1 MKRWIVVICVVVA
14 VAAAGTWAVRRVRS
28 ASTPQRATYATAV
41 AKVGDLEVSVSG
53 TGNLAS
59 TDRRVVK
66 SAVEGKVSQLPVKE
80 GASVKAGQVIA
91 VLSNPDL
98 VQQYQQA
105 KLDLESQRLKFEA
118 SRSPTSAQV
127 AQVESAYSQAQ
138 TSLAA
143 RKKDIQNLTVTSPA
157 NGRVQAVTVNAGD
170 SVSAGQSLLKVV
182 DDTEITVAASITQT
196 DLPRVKVGQT
206 AWVVFGSEFPDAWGV
221 VNSIGTQG
229 AVSGKSTVVPVY
241 IKIANPSGVY
251 RSGLSANVGIKV
263 SSDES
268 IYGSATASP
277 RATYDVRAEVKGTVV
292 EIAVSEGMSVTKGK
306 TLAKLSNSDLQ
317 PALEKAESDLKTA
330 QENLDRIR
338 SGLAANITEVDIKQQ
353 EVSLQRAEA
362 AVTSKAEQVASLEIK
377 SPINGVVLSRSIGVG
392 DEVVAAGQLFVVS
405 DLSSMQIVIAVDE
418 LDIVKVKLGQQATV
432 VMDALPTKSYT
443 ADVTRIAG
451 EGTVRDGVANYD
463 VTLTLKNPEG
473 LMPGMT
479 ANATII
485 LDSKKGALLVP
496 SEAIRT
502 SGARRTVTV
511 LKNGATETV
520 QVSIGLR
527 NDVMTEVLT
536 GLKEGDTVVLS
547 SLTRQQEQQR
557 MMPGGVQFKFS
568 PGPR

>member
-1 MKRWIVVICVVVA
+1 VKSRKRWIVVICVVVA
-14 VAAAGTWAVRRVRS
+14 VAGAGTWAVRRARS
-28 ASTPQRATYATAV
+28 ASTTQKTSYATAV
-41 AKVGDLEVSVSG
+41 VKLGDLEVSVSG

-66 SAVEGKVSQLPVKE
+66 SAVDGKVSQLLVKE

-98 VQQYQQA
+98 IQQYQQA

-118 SRSPTSAQV
+118 SRSP
-127 AQVESAYSQAQ
+127 SQAQ
-138 TSLAA
+138 VSQVEIAYRQAQTAVAA
-143 RKKDIQNLTVTSPA
+143 RQKDIQSLTVTSPS
-157 NGRVQAVTVNAGD
+157 NGRVSTVSVNAGD
-170 SVSAGQSLLKVV
+170 SASAGQSLVKVV
-182 DDTEITVAASITQT
+182 DDTEILVTVGITQT

-206 AWVVFGSEFPDAWGV
+206 AWVVFGSEYPDASGV

-229 AVSGKSTVVPVY
+229 SASGKSTTVPVY
-241 IKIANPSGVY
+241 IRIPNPSGVY
-251 RSGLSANVGIKV
+251 RSGLAANVGIKV
-263 SSDES
+263 SNDEN
-268 IYGSATASP
+268 IYGSATASS
-277 RATYDVRAEVKGTVV
+277 RASYDVRTEVKGTVNAILV
-292 EIAVSEGMSVTKGK
+292 TEGMTVAKGQ
-306 TLAKLSNSDLQ
+306 TLATLTNADLQ
-317 PALEKAESDLKTA
+317 LALDKAESDLKIA

-392 DEVVAAGQLFVVS
+392 DEVVGAGQLFVIS
-405 DLSSMQIVIAVDE
+405 DLNSMQMVIAVDE
-418 LDIVKVKLGQQATV
+418 LDIVKVKLSQQATII
-432 VMDALPTKSYT
+432 MDALPGKNYT
-443 ADVTRIAG
+443 AEVTRIAG

-463 VTLTLKNPEG
+463 VTLTLKSPQG

-479 ANATII
+479 ANATIL
-485 LDSKKGALLVP
+485 LDSKKGVLLVP

-502 SGARRTVTV
+502 SGTRKTVTV
-511 LKNGATETV
+511 AKGTAMETV
-520 QVSIGLR
+520 QVTIGLR
-527 NDVMTEVLT
+527 NDVMTEVVT

-547 SLTRQQEQQR
+547 SLDRQQQQQR
-557 MMPGGVQFKFS
+557 MMPGVQFG

>member
-1 MKRWIVVICVVVA
+1 MKSIKRWIVVICVVVA
-14 VAAAGTWAVRRVRS
+14 VAAAGTWAVKRARS
-28 ASTPQRATYATAV
+28 ASTTQRTTYATAV
-41 AKVGDLEVSVSG
+41 AKIGDLEVSVSG

-66 SAVEGKVSQLPVKE
+66 SAVDGKVSQLLVKE

-91 VLSNPDL
+91 ALSNPDL
-98 VQQYQQA
+98 IQQYQQA

-118 SRSPTSAQV
+118 SRSPSQAQV
-127 AQVESAYSQAQ
+127 SQVESAYSQAQ
-138 TSLAA
+138 TTLAA
-143 RKKDIQNLTVTSPA
+143 RKKDIQSLTVISPA
-157 NGRVQAVTVNAGD
+157 NGRVQTVTVNAGD

-182 DDTEITVAASITQT
+182 DDTEILVTASVTQT
-196 DLPRVKVGQT
+196 DLPRVKVGQP
-206 AWVVFGSEFPDAWGV
+206 AWAVFGSEFPDASGA

-229 AVSGKSTVVPVY
+229 AVSGKSTVVPVL
-241 IKIANPSGVY
+241 IKILNPSGIY

-263 SSDES
+263 SPYDNV
-268 IYGSATASP
+268 YATATASP
-277 RATYDVRAEVKGTVV
+277 RATYDVRAEVKGT
-292 EIAVSEGMSVTKGK
+292 IGQITVSDGMTVTKGQ
-306 TLAKLSNSDLQ
+306 TLATLSNSDLL
-317 PALEKAESDLKTA
+317 PAVEKAESDLKTA

-362 AVTSKAEQVASLEIK
+362 AVTSKAEQVTSLEIR

-392 DEVVAAGQLFVVS
+392 DEVVAAGQLFVIS

-418 LDIVKVKLGQQATV
+418 LDIVKLKLGQQATI
-432 VMDALPTKSYT
+432 VMDALPGKSYT
-443 ADVTRIAG
+443 AEATRIAG

-463 VTLTLKNPEG
+463 VTLTLKNPQG

-479 ANATII
+479 ANATIL
-485 LDSKKGALLVP
+485 LDSKKGVLLVP

-502 SGARRTVTV
+502 SGTRKTVTV
-511 LKNGATETV
+511 AKGTATETV
-520 QVSIGLR
+520 QVTIGLR
-527 NDVMTEVLT
+527 NDVMTEVMT

-547 SLTRQQEQQR
+547 SLDRQQQQQR
-557 MMPGGVQFKFS
+557 MMPGGQFG